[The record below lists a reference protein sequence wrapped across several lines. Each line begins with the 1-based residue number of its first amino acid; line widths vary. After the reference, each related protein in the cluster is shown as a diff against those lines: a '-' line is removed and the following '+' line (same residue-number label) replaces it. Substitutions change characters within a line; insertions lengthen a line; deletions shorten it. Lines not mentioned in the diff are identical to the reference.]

1 MHERGLEKNEEEA
14 VALDEIEPFPGLGL
28 TDELRAA
35 VLRDEQHIPGPD
47 GAPDVRVLTYRPRE
61 GTAGTLPLIVNMH
74 GGAFALRAD
83 MFPAIDARLALLDAF
98 VVSVDY
104 RIVPDHPFPCGVE
117 DCYAAL
123 SWATQHVEVDPDRV
137 VVTGA
142 SAGGA
147 LAAAVAMMA
156 RDRGGPR
163 LVLQALTIPVLDDRC
178 DTPSM
183 RQYVEAPLFGAP
195 QAVDMWDR
203 YLGADRSSSNVSPY
217 AAPGRAVDLA
227 GLPPA
232 FIQVNGLDPLR
243 DEGIAYAMR
252 LMEAGVPVE
261 LYCAPNQ
268 HHGVSDDPR
277 TQLQAARLYHEAIQA
292 MIR

>member
-1 MHERGLEKNEEEA
+1 
-14 VALDEIEPFPGLGL
+14 VALDEFEPFPGLEL
-28 TDELRAA
+28 TDAMRAA
-35 VLRDEQHIPGPD
+35 LDSDEQLIPGPD
-47 GAPDVRVLTYRPRE
+47 GAPDVRVLLYCPKAAT
-61 GTAGTLPLIVNMH
+61 GTLPLIVNMH

-83 MFPAIDARLALLDAF
+83 MFPAVDARMAMLGAL

-123 SWATQHVEVDPDRV
+123 YWATQNLDVDVDRV

-147 LAAAVAMMA
+147 LAAAVALMA
-156 RDRGGPR
+156 RDRSGPR
-163 LVLQALTIPVLDDRC
+163 IALQALTIPALDDRC

-183 RQYVEAPLFGAP
+183 RQYVEAPLFGAR
-195 QAVDMWDR
+195 QAVEMWDR
-203 YLGADRSSSNVSPY
+203 YLGAERDASTVSPY
-217 AAPGRAVDLA
+217 AAPGRADDLA
-227 GLPPA
+227 DLPAA

-243 DEGIAYAMR
+243 DEGIVYATR
-252 LMEAGVPVE
+252 LMAAGVPVE

-268 HHGVSDDPR
+268 HHGLAEDPR
-277 TQLQAARLYHEAIQA
+277 TQAQAARLYHEAIRA
-292 MIR
+292 AIAT